1 LIFFSPLIFL
11 FTGKNARGEDFTPSV
26 VTNSAFLY
34 KRETAIV
41 AVGVAEE
48 QMKILTEYI
57 AKALVEAPDQVEVTQ
72 SRQGSRVRLELKVS
86 KDDMGR
92 VIGKSGRVANA
103 IRVLLRVAAEREGQQ
118 VTLDVV
124 EP

>member
-1 LIFFSPLIFL
+1 
-11 FTGKNARGEDFTPSV
+11 
-26 VTNSAFLY
+26 
-34 KRETAIV
+34 
-41 AVGVAEE
+41 
-48 QMKILTEYI
+48 MKALTEFI
-57 AKALVEAPDQVEVTQ
+57 AKAMVENSDQVEVFQ
-72 SRQGSRVRLELKVS
+72 SRQGNRVRLELKVA

-118 VTLDVV
+118 VTLDVM

>member
-1 LIFFSPLIFL
+1 
-11 FTGKNARGEDFTPSV
+11 
-26 VTNSAFLY
+26 
-34 KRETAIV
+34 
-41 AVGVAEE
+41 
-48 QMKILTEYI
+48 MKALTEFI
-57 AKALVEAPDQVEVTQ
+57 AKALVEKSDQVEVLQ
-72 SRQGSRVRLELKVS
+72 SRQGNRVRLELKVA

-118 VTLDVV
+118 VTLDVL

>member
-1 LIFFSPLIFL
+1 
-11 FTGKNARGEDFTPSV
+11 
-26 VTNSAFLY
+26 
-34 KRETAIV
+34 
-41 AVGVAEE
+41 
-48 QMKILTEYI
+48 MKVLTEYI
-57 AKALVEAPDQVEVTQ
+57 AKALVESPDQVEVTQ

>member
-1 LIFFSPLIFL
+1 
-11 FTGKNARGEDFTPSV
+11 
-26 VTNSAFLY
+26 
-34 KRETAIV
+34 
-41 AVGVAEE
+41 
-48 QMKILTEYI
+48 MKALTEFI
-57 AKALVEAPDQVEVTQ
+57 ARSLVENPDQVAVFQ
-72 SRQGSRVRLELKVS
+72 SRQGNRVRLELKVA

-118 VTLDVV
+118 VTLDVM

>member
-1 LIFFSPLIFL
+1 
-11 FTGKNARGEDFTPSV
+11 
-26 VTNSAFLY
+26 
-34 KRETAIV
+34 
-41 AVGVAEE
+41 
-48 QMKILTEYI
+48 MKALTEYI
-57 AKALVEAPDQVEVTQ
+57 AKALVEHPEEVEVSQ
-72 SRQGSRVRLELKVS
+72 SRQSNRVHLELKVS

>member
-1 LIFFSPLIFL
+1 MKALI
-11 FTGKNARGEDFTPSV
+11 
-26 VTNSAFLY
+26 
-34 KRETAIV
+34 
-41 AVGVAEE
+41 
-48 QMKILTEYI
+48 EYV
-57 AKALVEAPDQVEVTQ
+57 AKALVEHPEEVEVKQ
-72 SRQGSRVRLELKVS
+72 SRQGNHLHLELRVA

-103 IRVLLRVAAEREGQQ
+103 IRALVRVAAERDGQQ